1 MSAERGL
8 AGPLPALVPL
18 GLWLLGGLALA
29 AAFALAAPG
38 GLAEAAALAL
48 PLAAVL
54 GAQCV
59 SARYVVAAVPLGS
72 GRSGRTIA
80 TALAAA
86 AASGLLWLVLGAG
99 WARLLAGAGLFPGA
113 PERFAAGAALFFSVG
128 GLCYLLAVAW
138 LHLAA
143 AGERTRAAE
152 RQALE
157 ADLLAREAELKALK
171 AQLDPHFLFNSLNSV
186 SALIGSDPKAARR
199 MCLLLAGFF
208 RKSLGLGRQREIPL
222 SEELYLAET
231 YLAIEQVR
239 FGERL
244 QVAMAIDEET
254 LTLAV
259 PPLLLQ
265 PLVENAVH
273 HGIAQ
278 LIEGGEIRIAAR
290 RAGAELELEVEN
302 PCDPERPPSRGTGL
316 GLGNARARLAA
327 LFGEEGRLEVRAAPE
342 SYRVRVAL
350 PARPAA
356 GS

>member
-1 MSAERGL
+1 MSARQAVPGL
-8 AGPLPALVPL
+8 LRALVPL

-38 GLAEAAALAL
+38 GLAETVAVAL
-48 PLAAVL
+48 PLAAML
-54 GAQCV
+54 GALCI
-59 SARYVVAAVPLGS
+59 SAPYVVAASTLGG
-72 GRSGRTIA
+72 GRSGRALA
-80 TALAAA
+80 TALVAAI
-86 AASGLLWLVLGAG
+86 ASGLLWVVLGSL
-99 WARLLAGAGLFPGA
+99 WVRLLALGPFPAA
-113 PERFAAGAALFFSVG
+113 PARFTAATALFFSVG
-128 GLCYLLAVAW
+128 TLGYLLAIARC
-138 LHLAA
+138 HLRAA
-143 AGERTRAAE
+143 EERLRAAE

-157 ADLLAREAELKALK
+157 AELLAREAELRALK

-222 SEELYLAET
+222 AEELYLAET

-244 QVAMAIDEET
+244 QVAMAIAEET

-273 HGIAQ
+273 HGVAQ
-278 LIEGGEIRIAAR
+278 LIEGGEVRVSAR
-290 RAGAELELEVEN
+290 RDGAELELTVEN
-302 PCDPERPPSRGTGL
+302 PCDPERPASRGTGV
-316 GLGNARARLAA
+316 GLANVRARLGA
-327 LFGEEGRLEVRAAPE
+327 LFGEEGRLTVDARPE
-342 SYRVRVAL
+342 RYRVSLRL

-356 GS
+356 AG